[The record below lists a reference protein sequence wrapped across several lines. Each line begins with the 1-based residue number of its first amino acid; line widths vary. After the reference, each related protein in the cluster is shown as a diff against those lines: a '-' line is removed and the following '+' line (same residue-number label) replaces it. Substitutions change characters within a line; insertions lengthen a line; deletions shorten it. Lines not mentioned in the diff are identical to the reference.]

1 MRRIKKIVDDLV
13 KQHRTR
19 SPFELCKRMQIN
31 VIFSDLPDKVN
42 GLYFKSQKSGK
53 RIILMNSELEENKME
68 WVCAHELG
76 HAVLHSDINAM
87 NYNQGYNIE
96 LSDLEIEADLFSL
109 FLLETSNA
117 NG

>member
-1 MRRIKKIVDDLV
+1 
-13 KQHRTR
+13 
-19 SPFELCKRMQIN
+19 
-31 VIFSDLPDKVN
+31 
-42 GLYFKSQKSGK
+42 
-53 RIILMNSELEENKME
+53 MNSELEENKME